1 MNKRRK
7 KNNNKIIYIGIG
19 VVILILLIIFGVA
32 ANKNNNQ
39 LQNELKQ
46 EGYYTNDQDEAFYKN
61 ITTGNTIDDYYDDL
75 LNEKESNYE
84 EYSLSKESYDFI
96 LLKMEYESGVMTVLN
111 VSSNIKEDYIQFNFE
126 LTYNDS
132 HILVDGDNS
141 NNYKCNIIE
150 QKEASDSTVET
161 YCDMIREEIKNYE
174 KRKAELLKNPKVQQI
189 VKES

>member
-161 YCDMIREEIKNYE
+161 YCDMIREEIRNYE

>member
-75 LNEKESNYE
+75 LNEKESSYE

-161 YCDMIREEIKNYE
+161 YCDMIREEIRNYE

>member
-75 LNEKESNYE
+75 LNEKESSYE

>member
-150 QKEASDSTVET
+150 QKEASDSTVPE
-161 YCDMIREEIKNYE
+161 R
-174 KRKAELLKNPKVQQI
+174 
-189 VKES
+189 